1 MARYKAVDMSPRFL
15 PVVLEQQLIPG
26 TFEHALHVL
35 IDSEFDLSALAAK
48 FKNDETG
55 APAYDPA
62 VMLKIVLL
70 AYSRGM
76 VSSRTIE
83 QGCAENVLF
92 IAISGDTQ
100 PAYTTIAAFVRG
112 LRDEIAAIFTE
123 VILICDRQGLI
134 GRQMFAIDGVK
145 LPSNASKAKS
155 GTHAELAHQAQA
167 IEQRVKAMLKEHRR
181 QDALGDQHKVG
192 KNQRRVVERAK
203 HQDRVKAL
211 KAEAEA
217 IRRFLR
223 THPKRQGAGSDK
235 GPERKSNLTDN
246 DSAKMATGKGVIQ
259 GYTGAAVVDARHQI
273 IVAAQAHGSGSE
285 QSLLMPMVE
294 QAQPF
299 AIGETVITA
308 DAGYHSEANLK
319 RLHEKGVTA
328 LIADGLM
335 RKRDARFKN
344 QDRYKAGPDPLYN
357 KAKSPNPVSSGKFRP
372 RDFRYDA
379 ATNTCICP
387 AGKALYSNGS
397 HCMTNGRT
405 HHKFTGAKRDC
416 VPCSL
421 RNQCLRTPDKTLVRQ
436 VAIFHKNQPS
446 PHEHTEAMRQRIDS
460 AAGRA
465 LYGRRI
471 ATVEPVFGNLRYNKR
486 LDRFTLR
493 GQSKVDTQWKL
504 YCMVHNVE
512 KLAHHG
518 YAQ

>member
-1 MARYKAVDMSPRFL
+1 MARFKVIDMSPRFL
-15 PVVLEQQLIPG
+15 PVVLEQQLVCG

-35 IDSEFDLSALAAK
+35 IDFEFDLSALAAK

-83 QGCAENVLF
+83 QACAENVLF
-92 IAISGDTQ
+92 MAISGDTQ

-167 IEQRVKAMLKEHRR
+167 IEQRVKAMLKEHRE
-181 QDALGDQHKVG
+181 QDALGDQR
-192 KNQRRVVERAK
+192 KNSKDAYRAAERAK
-203 HQDRVKAL
+203 HLDRVKAL
-211 KAEAEA
+211 KAEAEG
-217 IRRFLR
+217 IRQFLR
-223 THPKRQGAGSDK
+223 THPKRLTAGSGK

-259 GYTGAAVVDARHQI
+259 GYTGAATVDAGHQI

-285 QSLLMPMVE
+285 QSLLIPMIE
-294 QAQPF
+294 QARPF
-299 AIGETVITA
+299 ATDQTVMTA

-319 RLHEKGVTA
+319 RLSEQAIPA

-335 RKRDARFKN
+335 RRRDARFKD
-344 QDRYKAGPDPLYN
+344 QSKYKTGTDPLHD
-357 KAKSPNPVSSGKFRP
+357 KRPAPNPAGSGKFRP
-372 RDFRYDA
+372 GDFAYDA
-379 ATNTCICP
+379 KNNTCICP
-387 AGKALYSNGS
+387 AGKHLYSSGK
-397 HCMTNGRT
+397 HCTTNGRT
-405 HHKFTGAKRDC
+405 HHKFKGAKRDC
-416 VPCSL
+416 VPCAL
-421 RNQCLRTPDKTLVRQ
+421 RDHCLRTPDKTRIRQ
-436 VAIFHKNQPS
+436 VAFFHKGLAS
-446 PHEHTEAMRQRIDS
+446 PLRHTEAMKRRIDS
-460 AAGRA
+460 IAGRA
-465 LYGRRI
+465 LYARRI

-493 GQSKVDTQWKL
+493 GQRKVDTQWKL
-504 YCMVHNVE
+504 YCMVHNIE